1 MENCMR
7 KPILLF
13 LLLVAIFLAGCLPQT
28 QAVVPTATAIQPPQP
43 VATNASVIPS
53 QAALL
58 PDSGCTVVARQ
69 PAAGPTPQ
77 TVYPPI
83 TEQDWTKGPAD
94 ARVTLIEYSDFQ

>member
-1 MENCMR
+1 MR

-13 LLLVAIFLAGCLPQT
+13 LLLVAILLAGCLPQT
-28 QAVVPTATAIQPPQP
+28 QAVVPTATATLP
-43 VATNASVIPS
+43 VKQAAQAPVIPT

-69 PAAGPTPQ
+69 PTAGPTPQ